1 MKKLLALILVLAC
14 TLALA
19 SCLGGTEGNNPEA
32 EDNSGS
38 FAYTL
43 LDDGSYSVTGLTEEG
58 KLEKTLTIPA
68 TYEGKNVTVVAKGA
82 FDGAAV
88 ETVIIPEDTNLRV
101 LSNGAFSGAASLS
114 KVYIYFANAD
124 QITPPT
130 DFADASK
137 DLTVYVPEGS
147 SYDVA
152 YSWEPVANISGRIQY
167 IGE

>member
-19 SCLGGTEGNNPEA
+19 SCAGGNGGVTPEA
-32 EDNSGS
+32 GDNSDS
-38 FAYTL
+38 FVYAL
-43 LDDGSYSVTGLTEEG
+43 LEDGSYSITGLTDAG

-68 TYEGKNVTVVAKGA
+68 TYEGKNVTVLSQGA

-88 ETVIIPEDTNLRV
+88 ETLIITEDTNVRV
-101 LSNGAFSGAASLS
+101 LANGAFSGAASLS

-124 QITPPT
+124 QITPST
-130 DFADASK
+130 DFADTSK
-137 DLTVYVPEGS
+137 DLTIYVPEGS
-147 SYDVA
+147 SSDVT